1 MAIYTYKGVDQTG
14 SDVSGTIEAVD
25 RRVAVRELTDRGHF
39 VSKISAKVFA
49 SASAETGLTG
59 KKQVNISEI
68 FRFGSAKINGKDI
81 LAMTSQLS
89 TALKAGLPILNA
101 LEIIGAQQ
109 HKEPMKQLMD
119 GLAHSV
125 RSGDALSDA
134 MSGHSNIFSDLY
146 VSMVRVGETGGIL
159 EKTMEQLTGLLTR
172 EDKIKSDMKNAA
184 AYPLFV
190 LGIGLPCVIVMI
202 TSILPKI
209 IDTIGAGATAL
220 PLPTRMMLGMSYFLA
235 RFGWALLLGIAGG
248 LYYFTKWKNTESG
261 RLQWDTFILKVPLL
275 GSVMRTIAVGR
286 FARTLGALTSSG
298 ITILEALAVVRGT
311 LGNSKLAIHI
321 DDVAGKVRVGHC
333 LADPLS
339 DSELFP
345 PLLIQIVSIGEQTG
359 RLDELLLNAA
369 DTFDGLADNAIT
381 RFMSIFPALLIVSLA
396 VVIGFVIIATLLP
409 VMSMDLGG
417 VGM

>member
-1 MAIYTYKGVDQTG
+1 
-14 SDVSGTIEAVD
+14 
-25 RRVAVRELTDRGHF
+25 
-39 VSKISAKVFA
+39 
-49 SASAETGLTG
+49 
-59 KKQVNISEI
+59 
-68 FRFGSAKINGKDI
+68 
-81 LAMTSQLS
+81 
-89 TALKAGLPILNA
+89 
-101 LEIIGAQQ
+101 
-109 HKEPMKQLMD
+109 
-119 GLAHSV
+119 
-125 RSGDALSDA
+125 
-134 MSGHSNIFSDLY
+134 
-146 VSMVRVGETGGIL
+146 GETGGIL

-235 RFGWALLLGIAGG
+235 KLGWALLLGIAGG
-248 LYYFTKWKNTESG
+248 LYYFTKWKNTDAG

-321 DDVAGKVRVGHC
+321 DDVASKVRVGHC

-339 DSELFP
+339 DSGLFP